1 MKRKPPA
8 ISSGNS
14 KMVLVRDAAQ
24 GDGAEAETYDLQ
36 AVAVAGCSP
45 RRHASTSVN
54 KSQAGIEPSGGNE
67 AHPSQQ
73 LNMLKNSY
81 YQFY

>member
-1 MKRKPPA
+1 
-8 ISSGNS
+8 
-14 KMVLVRDAAQ
+14 MVLVRDAAQ
-24 GDGAEAETYDLQ
+24 GGGAEAETYDLQ
-36 AVAVAGCSP
+36 AVAVAGNSP

-54 KSQAGIEPSGGNE
+54 KSREGIEPSGNE

-81 YQFY
+81 YKFY